1 MVHVVVRPVS
11 LALVFASILTPAI
24 SPVLQ
29 AAHAIGEG
37 CGVGVSFVGENGFDQ
52 GLLTALAIGIH
63 NIPEGMAKA
72 TVLVSQGATP
82 VEALFW
88 SVVTCLP
95 QPLMAIPSFLFVNMF
110 EFLLPVSLGFAAGC
124 MIWMV
129 FAELLPEALK
139 DCDAG
144 HVASAAT
151 FSAAGLEGFRMLME
165 SLDAA
170 YVGREDEEV
179 AFEDTSLRTDRP
191 PKSIKLS
198 FAVVLVLVSVVT
210 SWTPHATRIAHLMIP
225 VLLGMVSVVMGLL
238 GAMPLARSL
247 LFTHTDASR
256 LHILSAA
263 AIGMLGII
271 LLRNIMLDHSHAML
285 ARRRGK
291 GDGLLGIATP
301 SSAHGSQGAAAPA
314 ASAMDNH
321 RLLSRV
327 HRGDQGLLASS
338 PRPPIRALAVILIV
352 TSILHALVFG
362 AQLRRLGL
370 DRSLAPSGPE
380 SVSLA
385 ATYGGLLGIIAGCS
399 SFLWEPNG
407 NPSVFRSSA
416 VALMISGVCVMAR
429 RAVALPGLHR
439 FILPYPRGLLDTMSY
454 VSHGAL
460 TMTALLT
467 MAVGMTSQ
475 PKYTRFGVILACL
488 LVAFIHVLG
497 VGGWKNFR

>member
-1 MVHVVVRPVS
+1 
-11 LALVFASILTPAI
+11 
-24 SPVLQ
+24 
-29 AAHAIGEG
+29 
-37 CGVGVSFVGENGFDQ
+37 
-52 GLLTALAIGIH
+52 
-63 NIPEGMAKA
+63 
-72 TVLVSQGATP
+72 
-82 VEALFW
+82 
-88 SVVTCLP
+88 
-95 QPLMAIPSFLFVNMF
+95 MF

-301 SSAHGSQGAAAPA
+301 
-314 ASAMDNH
+314 
-321 RLLSRV
+321 LLGTRV
-327 HRGDQGLLASS
+327 PRRGRASS
-338 PRPPIRALAVILIV
+338 LGDGQPSPPVE
-352 TSILHALVFG
+352 G
-362 AQLRRLGL
+362 A
-370 DRSLAPSGPE
+370 
-380 SVSLA
+380 
-385 ATYGGLLGIIAGCS
+385 
-399 SFLWEPNG
+399 
-407 NPSVFRSSA
+407 
-416 VALMISGVCVMAR
+416 
-429 RAVALPGLHR
+429 PG
-439 FILPYPRGLLDTMSY
+439 
-454 VSHGAL
+454 
-460 TMTALLT
+460 
-467 MAVGMTSQ
+467 
-475 PKYTRFGVILACL
+475 
-488 LVAFIHVLG
+488 
-497 VGGWKNFR
+497 